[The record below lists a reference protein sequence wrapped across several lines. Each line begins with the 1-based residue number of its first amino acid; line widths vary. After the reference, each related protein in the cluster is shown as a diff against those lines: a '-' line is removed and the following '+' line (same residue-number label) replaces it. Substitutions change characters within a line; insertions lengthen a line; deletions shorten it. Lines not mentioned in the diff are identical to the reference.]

1 MNAVDNFRATA
12 QELVSFARPR
22 GIELEALRKDFTF
35 QKDRRWIDVWRK
47 DEMPYSGPAD
57 EKEGTLHYN
66 MQGAISVVP
75 SQLKASAGAFHGAW
89 SEAGTFESKEQA
101 LDLVKAWLVDRKE
114 VDELPRRSV
123 RRCGI

>member
-1 MNAVDNFRATA
+1 MNPVDNFRATA

-89 SEAGTFESKEQA
+89 SEAGTFESLEQA
-101 LDLVKAWLVDRKE
+101 LELVKAWLFDRKE
-114 VDELPRRSV
+114 VDELPRRCV